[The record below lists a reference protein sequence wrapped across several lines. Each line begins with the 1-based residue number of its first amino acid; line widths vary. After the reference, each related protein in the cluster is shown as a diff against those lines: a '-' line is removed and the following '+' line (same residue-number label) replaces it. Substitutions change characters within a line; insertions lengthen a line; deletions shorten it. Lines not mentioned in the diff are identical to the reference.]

1 MSTTTNGDAASAT
14 DERRQRLHDLIDLA
28 RATRGLTR
36 AALGKALG
44 RDPTKVYPESGNPKT
59 DFLVSL
65 ASILEWP
72 AGDVVEFI
80 WGGEAGPMASPAAI
94 IEPKPGVGGK
104 PEAGG
109 DASFE
114 DLFHIARE
122 QHKDGRFRAMVDTSA
137 LMYRVAENEDRRAF
151 ACAMEA
157 SAWDGLGRY
166 TQEVDACRR
175 GLAHKGVSAYTRNI
189 LRADLANAW
198 YCLWDLTPAL
208 GTATFLLEHY
218 EANPPTRKLDEKRPA
233 FVRYVRGHTRRRLA
247 GIEPD
252 VALDHYRMAVADLEA
267 SREAYTRLAEELD
280 DRSLLGIANT
290 CKGGIDECLVEL
302 GERKPYDAVEEVLAL
317 AGSREDGA
325 WSNLTG
331 DELESIGWRCVFAS
345 NIALRHVTG
354 RDLQSA
360 MRLLTETALDAADR
374 LDNWAMRERVFTIQL
389 NLHRTLSDTT
399 GLELPLTIDSHE
411 RTLITQAMGRFPG
424 FREAGWDLLSRAT
437 VVERKGGAA

>member
-1 MSTTTNGDAASAT
+1 MTNAL

-36 AALGKALG
+36 SSLGQALG

-72 AGDVVEFI
+72 VGDVVEFL
-80 WGGEAGPMASPAAI
+80 WNGEAGPMATAVPARRRSA
-94 IEPKPGVGGK
+94 PDL
-104 PEAGG
+104 ASM
-109 DASFE
+109 SFE
-114 DLFHIARE
+114 DLFHLARD
-122 QHKDGRFRAMVDTSA
+122 QHKAGDFRPMVDTA
-137 LMYRVAENEDRRAF
+137 AQMYAVAQNDDRKAF
-151 ACAMEA
+151 SCAMEA

-208 GTATFLLEHY
+208 GTATVLLDY
-218 EANPPTRKLDEKRPA
+218 YAANPPTRKLDEKRPA

-247 GIEPD
+247 GSEPD
-252 VALDHYRMAVADLEA
+252 LALDHYRAAVEDL
-267 SREAYTRLAEELD
+267 RLARDAYLELAD
-280 DRSLLGIANT
+280 ELGDNSLLGIANT

-302 GERKPYDAVEEVLAL
+302 GELDPRRAVAEAVDLASP
-317 AGSREDGA
+317 AQQNGQP
-325 WSNLTG
+325 LTG
-331 DELESIGWRCVFAS
+331 DEIESIGWRSVFAS
-345 NIALRHVTG
+345 NVALRHLTG
-354 RDLQSA
+354 RDLQEA
-360 MRLLTETALDAADR
+360 MRALLQRALDAADH

-389 NLHRTLSDTT
+389 NLHRTLTDTT
-399 GLELPLTIDSHE
+399 GLDLPLTIDTRE

-424 FREAGWDLLSRAT
+424 FRTIGWDLLSRAT
-437 VVERKGGAA
+437 VVEQKGGAA

>member
-1 MSTTTNGDAASAT
+1 MSSAT

-59 DFLVSL
+59 DFLVNL

-80 WGGEAGPMASPAAI
+80 WGGEAGPMVAPSVL
-94 IEPKPGVGGK
+94 IEGK
-104 PEAGG
+104 PVAEVNQA
-109 DASFE
+109 DESHSFE
-114 DLFHIARE
+114 ELFHIARE
-122 QHKDGRFRAMVDTSA
+122 QHKAGRFRAMVDTSA
-137 LMYRVAENEDRRAF
+137 VMYRVAENEDRKAF

-175 GLAHKGVSAYTRNI
+175 GLAHRGVSAYTRNI

-218 EANPPTRKLDEKRPA
+218 EANPPSRKLDEKRPA

-247 GIEPD
+247 SVEPD
-252 VALDHYRMAVADLEA
+252 LALDHYRLAIADLDA
-267 SREAYTRLAEELD
+267 SRQAYERLAEDLD

-290 CKGGIDECLVEL
+290 CRGGMDECLVEL
-302 GERKPYDAVEEVLAL
+302 GECKPYDAVEEVLQL
-317 AGSREDGA
+317 AGSKNTGGWE
-325 WSNLTG
+325 NLTG

-345 NIALRHVTG
+345 NIALRHITG
-354 RDLQSA
+354 RDLQSG
-360 MRLLTETALDAADR
+360 MRVLTEAALDAADR

-424 FREAGWDLLSRAT
+424 FREAGWDLLTRAT
-437 VVERKGGAA
+437 VVESKGGAA

>member
-1 MSTTTNGDAASAT
+1 MTNAT

-36 AALGKALG
+36 ASLGKALG

-65 ASILEWP
+65 AGILEWP
-72 AGDVVEFI
+72 AGDVIEFI
-80 WGGEAGPMASPAAI
+80 WQGESGPMCASSIATLNTKSRKNAA
-94 IEPKPGVGGK
+94 PLP
-104 PEAGG
+104 
-109 DASFE
+109 DSFE
-114 DLFHIARE
+114 GLFDVARDN
-122 QHKDGRFRAMVDTSA
+122 HKNGDYRAMVDTA
-137 LMYRVAENEDRRAF
+137 RRMYAVAENEDRKAF

-175 GLAHKGVSAYTRNI
+175 GLAHKGVSCYTRNI

-218 EANPPTRKLDEKRPA
+218 DANPPKRKLDEKRPA

-247 GIEPD
+247 STEPD
-252 VALDHYRMAVADLEA
+252 LALDHYRLAVQDLRRA
-267 SREAYTRLAEELD
+267 REDYVRLAEELD

-290 CKGGIDECLVEL
+290 CKGGMDECLVEL
-302 GERKPYDAVEEVLAL
+302 GELPPREAVDEAVELASKP
-317 AGSREDGA
+317 ASHD
-325 WSNLTG
+325 LTG
-331 DELESIGWRCVFAS
+331 DEIESIGWRCVFAS
-345 NIALRHVTG
+345 NITLRHLTG
-354 RDLQSA
+354 RELQEA
-360 MRLLTETALDAADR
+360 MRLLTSRALDAAEH

-389 NLHRTLSDTT
+389 HLHRTLTDTT
-399 GLELPLTIDSHE
+399 GLDLPLTIDSHE

-424 FREAGWDLLSRAT
+424 FRPIGWDLLSRAT